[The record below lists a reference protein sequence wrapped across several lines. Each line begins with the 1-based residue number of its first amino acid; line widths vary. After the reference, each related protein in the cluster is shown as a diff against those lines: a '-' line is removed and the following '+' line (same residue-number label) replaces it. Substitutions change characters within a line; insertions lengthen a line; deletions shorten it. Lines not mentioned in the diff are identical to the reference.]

1 MNNIYIVYNWSVPD
15 EYTIE
20 DEFLAD
26 ELKAIQE
33 EKTITAA
40 FVNGEKIKDIKPI

>member
-1 MNNIYIVYNWSVPD
+1 MNKIKIIYNNNQPD
-15 EYTIE
+15 DYTIE

-40 FVNGEKIKDIKPI
+40 FLNGEKIK